1 MLQEEVEVSG
11 HGVREEEVEVE
22 EVQEVLEVLEE
33 VRGEQVALHHPH
45 QAAAA
50 AASPGALR

>member
-11 HGVREEEVEVE
+11 HEVLEEEVEEVE
-22 EVQEVLEVLEE
+22 EVQEVLEKVQ
-33 VRGEQVALHHPH
+33 GEQVALPLHRPR
-45 QAAAA
+45 QVAAA